1 MKSSRQQRRK
11 EARQA
16 LKKFVTKT
24 PMIMQALYKS
34 DKGDKGF
41 EFALDGRIPE
51 GKNLIEGQIECKNN
65 MVEQYNEMP
74 KEQKAKEVAFQFGLL
89 EQEIEKHNAIIYPNG
104 RVDGGKMEEYTEEAV
119 GAGALAT
126 SAIHFLTTI
135 GEIKQDNWNGTQFM
149 YTN

>member
-41 EFALDGRIPE
+41 EFAS
-51 GKNLIEGQIECKNN
+51 
-65 MVEQYNEMP
+65 
-74 KEQKAKEVAFQFGLL
+74 
-89 EQEIEKHNAIIYPNG
+89 EIVKDVIWG
-104 RVDGGKMEEYTEEAV
+104 RVD
-119 GAGALAT
+119 
-126 SAIHFLTTI
+126 
-135 GEIKQDNWNGTQFM
+135 
-149 YTN
+149 